1 MKILPENFA
10 QDLISNMLN
19 TYDVLLRKIY
29 HSAWDIF
36 MSTIKEHWLL
46 ILSILLGLL
55 IISII
60 IALMGRWGFFGSLMY
75 NYLYFGIL
83 FIIGLIKGPEVFLS
97 EYFEFFCFLLLYPV
111 CYYIVGLILDKTGI
125 RRLNY

>member
-75 NYLYFGIL
+75 NYLYFGFL
-83 FIIGLIKGPEVFLS
+83 FILGLIKGPEVFLN
-97 EYFEFFCFLLLYPV
+97 EYFEFFCVLLLYPV
-111 CYYIVGLILDKTGI
+111 CYKLVGLILNKLGL
-125 RRLNY
+125 RERF

>member
-10 QDLISNMLN
+10 QDLINNILS

-46 ILSILLGLL
+46 ILSILFGIL

-75 NYLYFGIL
+75 NYLYFGVL
-83 FIIGLIKGPEVFLS
+83 FILGLIKGPEVFLN
-97 EYFEFFCFLLLYPV
+97 EYFEFFCILLLYPV
-111 CYYIVGLILDKTGI
+111 CYKIVGIILDKTG
-125 RRLNY
+125 LKNQF

>member
-10 QDLISNMLN
+10 QDLINNMLS

-46 ILSILLGLL
+46 ILSILFGLL

-60 IALMGRWGFFGSLMY
+60 IALMGEWGFFGSLMY
-75 NYLYFGIL
+75 NYLYFGVL
-83 FIIGLIKGPEVFLS
+83 FILGLIKGSEVFLN
-97 EYFEFFCFLLLYPV
+97 EYFEFFCILLLYPV
-111 CYYIVGLILDKTGI
+111 CYKIVGIILDKTG
-125 RRLNY
+125 LKNQF

>member
-10 QDLISNMLN
+10 QDLINNILS

-46 ILSILLGLL
+46 ILSILFGLL

-75 NYLYFGIL
+75 NYLYFGVL
-83 FIIGLIKGPEVFLS
+83 FILGLIKGPEVFLN
-97 EYFEFFCFLLLYPV
+97 EYFEFFCILLLYPV
-111 CYYIVGLILDKTGI
+111 CYKIVGIILDKTG
-125 RRLNY
+125 LKNQF

>member
-1 MKILPENFA
+1 MDLTGPNFA
-10 QDLISNMLN
+10 KELVTGMLSM
-19 TYDVLLRKIY
+19 YDKALRSVY

-75 NYLYFGIL
+75 NYLYFGVL
-83 FIIGLIKGPEVFLS
+83 FILGLIKGPEVFLN
-97 EYFEFFCFLLLYPV
+97 EYFEFFCILLLYPV
-111 CYYIVGLILDKTGI
+111 CYKIVGIILDK
-125 RRLNY
+125 LNLR

>member
-10 QDLISNMLN
+10 QDLINNMLS

-46 ILSILLGLL
+46 ILSILFGLL

-75 NYLYFGIL
+75 NYLYFGVL
-83 FIIGLIKGPEVFLS
+83 FILGLIKGPEVFLN
-97 EYFEFFCFLLLYPV
+97 EYFEFFCILLLYPV
-111 CYYIVGLILDKTGI
+111 CYKIVGIILDKTG
-125 RRLNY
+125 LKNQF

>member
-10 QDLISNMLN
+10 QDLINNILS

-46 ILSILLGLL
+46 ILSILFGIL

-60 IALMGRWGFFGSLMY
+60 IALIGRWGFFGSLMY
-75 NYLYFGIL
+75 NYLYFGVL
-83 FIIGLIKGPEVFLS
+83 FILGLIKGPEVFLN
-97 EYFEFFCFLLLYPV
+97 EYFEFFCILLLYPV
-111 CYYIVGLILDKTGI
+111 CYKIVGIILDKTG
-125 RRLNY
+125 LKNQF

>member
-1 MKILPENFA
+1 MEILSENFTKDFIN
-10 QDLISNMLN
+10 QILKM
-19 TYDVLLRKIY
+19 YDVALKNAY
-29 HSAWDIF
+29 HWAWDIF

-55 IISII
+55 IISIF

-83 FIIGLIKGPEVFLS
+83 FILGLIKGPEVFLN
-97 EYFEFFCFLLLYPV
+97 EYFEFFCLLLLYQF
-111 CYYIVGLILDKTGI
+111 CYWLVGLILDKLGLKE
-125 RRLNY
+125 RF

>member
-19 TYDVLLRKIY
+19 TYDVLLKKIY

-75 NYLYFGIL
+75 NYLYFGVL
-83 FIIGLIKGPEVFLS
+83 FILGLIKGPEVFLN
-97 EYFEFFCFLLLYPV
+97 EYFEFFCILLLYPV
-111 CYYIVGLILDKTGI
+111 CYKIVGIILDK
-125 RRLNY
+125 LNLR

>member
-10 QDLISNMLN
+10 QDLINNMLN
-19 TYDVLLRKIY
+19 TYDVVLRKIY

-83 FIIGLIKGPEVFLS
+83 FILGLIKGPEVFLN
-97 EYFEFFCFLLLYPV
+97 EYFEFFCILLLYPV
-111 CYYIVGLILDKTGI
+111 CYKIVGIILDKTG
-125 RRLNY
+125 LKNQF

>member
-10 QDLISNMLN
+10 QDLINNILS

-29 HSAWDIF
+29 HLAWDIF

-46 ILSILLGLL
+46 ILSILFGIL

-75 NYLYFGIL
+75 NYLYFGVL
-83 FIIGLIKGPEVFLS
+83 FILGLIKGPEVFLN
-97 EYFEFFCFLLLYPV
+97 EYFEFFCILLLYPV
-111 CYYIVGLILDKTGI
+111 CYKIVGIILDKTG
-125 RRLNY
+125 LKNQF